1 MVMLKGTIRYCSF
14 FYCKIFIIK
23 TTMMK
28 HYWKPTPKK
37 WRRLGDSLLA
47 VATIIAVGGIWQ
59 YDSLKEIFT
68 PQELKIMIISSIAF
82 GVVGKFLTNFF
93 KEDEKEPQ
101 E

>member
-1 MVMLKGTIRYCSF
+1 
-14 FYCKIFIIK
+14 
-23 TTMMK
+23 MMK

-47 VATIIAVGGIWQ
+47 VATVIAIGGIWQ

-68 PQELKIMIISSIAF
+68 PGELKVMIITSIVF

-93 KEDEKEPQ
+93 KIDDSTPQ